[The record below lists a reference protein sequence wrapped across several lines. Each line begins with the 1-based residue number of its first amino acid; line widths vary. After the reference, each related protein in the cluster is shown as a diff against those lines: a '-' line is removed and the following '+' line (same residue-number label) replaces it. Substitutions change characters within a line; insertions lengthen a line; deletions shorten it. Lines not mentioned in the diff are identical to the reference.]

1 MSILAVGSVALDS
14 VDTPFGHAER
24 VIGGSAVFFSASA
37 SLLSDVS
44 VVGVVGDD
52 YPLDQLAFLKNRGVD
67 LSGIQRERG
76 ESFSWVGKYHS
87 DLSSRDTIE
96 TRLGVFEGFNPRIP
110 KELQQSEY
118 VFLGNIDP
126 TLQHQVLDQVDSPTL
141 VACDTM
147 NYWIEGK
154 RESLIDLLARVDI
167 LILNDEEARQLSE
180 KSNLLQASRWIQE
193 RGPQVVVVKKGEH
206 GAALFADDWVFFVP
220 GFPLEQ
226 VFDPTGA
233 GDAFAGGLLGYI
245 SQRDSTSVANLRRA
259 MVYGSVLGSFAV
271 EKFSIDGLRDLTES
285 DIFERVRKLS
295 AMTTFEI
302 DEGAESLA

>member
-37 SLLSDVS
+37 SHLSDVS

-67 LSGIQRERG
+67 LSGIQRESG
-76 ESFSWVGKYHS
+76 ESFSWVAKYHS

-167 LILNDEEARQLSE
+167 LMLNDEEARQLSE
-180 KSNLLQASRWIQE
+180 KRNLLQASRWIRE

-206 GAALFADDWVFFVP
+206 GAALFADDWAFFVP

-271 EKFSIDGLRDLTES
+271 EKFSVDGLRDLTES
-285 DIFERVRKLS
+285 DIFERVRELS

-302 DEGAESLA
+302 DEGTEPFA